1 MATTVL
7 GVGTGVFVI
16 TAVWIVTFVLWMM
29 LLRASGS
36 SKLGVVP
43 VFLLALTIT
52 LALVFFPQSTTTPS
66 AFKEIEVALH
76 QKPTSMGK
84 GFHHM
89 GSGTPENQ
97 DSGHFV
103 HRSLCVAGFN
113 ECDLSLRLVHAA
125 PLSFLGACLC

>member
-66 AFKEIEVALH
+66 AFKEIEIVDTLFIARYVLLALMSVIFLCALFMLL
-76 QKPTSMGK
+76 P
-84 GFHHM
+84 FHFLE
-89 GSGTPENQ
+89 P
-97 DSGHFV
+97 V
-103 HRSLCVAGFN
+103 YAKA
-113 ECDLSLRLVHAA
+113 LRTR
-125 PLSFLGACLC
+125 